1 MNSTSLADSL
11 DESYAKQILKRLIL
25 SAIMVHK
32 LPWKYESEEQ
42 KGKHFI
48 IRDAWGKPFITSLS
62 KDEVEDIILL
72 GQDAFERQKNLFPN
86 AYKSILHL
94 WKTIE
99 EEDQKTSIAL
109 EKEDENDFRNM
120 PLRS

>member
-1 MNSTSLADSL
+1 MESTPLMDSL
-11 DESYAKQILKRLIL
+11 NESYAKQILKRLIL

-32 LPWKYESEEQ
+32 LPWKYESEKQE
-42 KGKHFI
+42 GKHFI
-48 IRDAWGKPFITSLS
+48 IRDAWNKPFITSLS
-62 KDEVEDIILL
+62 KGEVEDIILL
-72 GQDAFERQKNLFPN
+72 GQEALERQKTLSQN
-86 AYKSILHL
+86 AYDAILHL

-99 EEDQKTSIAL
+99 EDDEKISIAL